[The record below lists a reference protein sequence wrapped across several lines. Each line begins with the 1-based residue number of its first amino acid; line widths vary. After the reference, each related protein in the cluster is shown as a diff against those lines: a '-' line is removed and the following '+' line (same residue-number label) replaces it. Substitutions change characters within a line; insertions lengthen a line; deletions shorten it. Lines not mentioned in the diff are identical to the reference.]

1 MLIAGLGHGRRVI
14 MYFRTL
20 FYSSFTAES
29 YDSEIRVY
37 MTGTAMAHSLT
48 LQGVGCDEGCLS
60 CHGHSCPGITSSK
73 PF

>member
-37 MTGTAMAHSLT
+37 MTGTAIHGPFPHVARAHRM
-48 LQGVGCDEGCLS
+48 
-60 CHGHSCPGITSSK
+60 
-73 PF
+73 